1 MTDDRKAI
9 VAAGYDAIASRYLDW
24 SSRAIDP
31 ARVRMLDEF
40 IARLPP
46 GAQVLDL
53 GCGAGVPSTR
63 ALATRFRVTGVD
75 LSASQVA
82 AARRNVPGAT
92 FIQADMA
99 AVEFPAASFDGIAAL
114 YAISHVPREGHAE
127 LFGRIAGWL
136 RPRGLFLATLGAQDS
151 PDWVGEWLEAPM
163 FFSSFD
169 AAENRRLVAAA
180 GFDLLIADV
189 LETIE
194 PDGPVPFLWV
204 LARRVAKES
213 AETIGSLPEAQ

>member
-1 MTDDRKAI
+1 MTDERKAI

-24 SSRAIDP
+24 SSRASDP
-31 ARVRMLDEF
+31 ARVRMLNEF

-53 GCGAGVPSTR
+53 GCGAGIPSTR

-75 LSASQVA
+75 FSASQVA

-99 AVEFPAASFDGIAAL
+99 AVEFSAASFDGITAF
-114 YAISHVPREGHAE
+114 YAMSHVPREGHMDV
-127 LFGRIAGWL
+127 FRRIAGWL
-136 RPRGLFLATLGAQDS
+136 RPNGLFLTTLGTHDS

-169 AAENRRLVAAA
+169 AAEYRRLVAAA
-180 GFDLLIADV
+180 GFDLLIDDV

-204 LARRVAKES
+204 LARRI
-213 AETIGSLPEAQ
+213 AEGPADTTGQAIDS

>member
-1 MTDDRKAI
+1 MDERKAI
-9 VAAGYDAIASRYLDW
+9 VAAGYDAIASRYLDS
-24 SSRAIDP
+24 SSRASDP
-31 ARVRMLDEF
+31 ARVRMLNEF

-53 GCGAGVPSTR
+53 GCGAGIPSTR
-63 ALATRFRVTGVD
+63 ALATRFKVTGVD

-82 AARRNVPGAT
+82 AARRNVPGTT
-92 FIQADMA
+92 FIQANMA
-99 AVEFPAASFDGIAAL
+99 AVEFSAASFDGITAF
-114 YAISHVPREGHAE
+114 YAMSHVPREEHVDV
-127 LFGRIAGWL
+127 FRRIAGWL
-136 RPRGLFLATLGAQDS
+136 RPNGLFLATLGAEDS
-151 PDWVGEWLEAPM
+151 ADWVGEWLGAPM

-194 PDGPVPFLWV
+194 PDGPVRFLWV
-204 LARRVAKES
+204 LARRIARRP
-213 AETIGSLPEAQ
+213 AETGGQATAG

>member
-1 MTDDRKAI
+1 MGWVMTDERKAI

-24 SSRAIDP
+24 SSRASDP
-31 ARVRMLDEF
+31 ARLRMLEEF
-40 IARLPP
+40 IARLRP
-46 GAQVLDL
+46 GGRVLDL
-53 GCGAGVPSTR
+53 GCGAGIPSTR

-75 LSASQVA
+75 LSACQVA
-82 AARRNVPGAT
+82 TARRSVPGAT

-99 AVEFPAASFDGIAAL
+99 TVEFPAASFDGITAF
-114 YAISHVPREGHAE
+114 YAMSHVPREGHLE
-127 LFGRIAGWL
+127 MFRRIAGWL
-136 RPRGLFLATLGAQDS
+136 RPNGLFLAALGAQDS
-151 PDWVGEWLEAPM
+151 PDWVGEWLGAPM

-194 PDGPVPFLWV
+194 PGGPVPFLWV
-204 LARRVAKES
+204 LARRVAGD
-213 AETIGSLPEAQ
+213 ADDRL